1 MMPPRVVPWPPMN
14 LVAECT
20 TMSAPCSMGRIRYGV
35 PKVLSMTSGR
45 PCLCAMAAMASM
57 SGDIAVGVAQG
68 LQIDSLGV
76 GLDGILHL
84 GQVMGVDEGGGNAEL
99 GQGVLQ
105 QVVAAAVDGL
115 LCHDVVTGLCQCLN
129 GVGDGSSAG
138 SGSQSSHAA
147 FQSGNALLEHILSG
161 VGQTAVDVA
170 GVCQTEAVRSVL
182 AVAEHIGS
190 GLVNGH
196 CAGIGRRIG
205 LLLANVQLKGL
216 KFIVRHCSI
225 PLYLYLKY
233 NSDA

>member
-1 MMPPRVVPWPPMN
+1 MLDGADQVRGAEGVVDDQRQAV
-14 LVAECT
+14 LVRD
-20 TMSAPCSMGRIRYGV
+20 GGNGV
-35 PKVLSMTSGR
+35 DV
-45 PCLCAMAAMASM
+45 
-57 SGDIAVGVAQG
+57 GDIAVGVAQG

-147 FQSGNALLEHILSG
+147 FQSGNALLEHILGG

-170 GVCQTEAVRSVL
+170 GVCQPEAVRSVL

-196 CAGIGRRIG
+196 CAGIGRGIG

-216 KFIVRHCSI
+216 KFIFRHCSI
-225 PLYLYLKY
+225 PLSL
-233 NSDA
+233 NF

>member
-1 MMPPRVVPWPPMN
+1 
-14 LVAECT
+14 
-20 TMSAPCSMGRIRYGV
+20 
-35 PKVLSMTSGR
+35 
-45 PCLCAMAAMASM
+45 
-57 SGDIAVGVAQG
+57 
-68 LQIDSLGV
+68 
-76 GLDGILHL
+76 
-84 GQVMGVDEGGGNAEL
+84 MGVDEGGGNAEL

-115 LCHDVVTGLCQCLN
+115 LCHDVVTGLCQCFD

-147 FQSGNALLEHILSG
+147 FQSGNALLEHILGG

-182 AVAEHIGS
+182 AVVEHIGS

-196 CAGIGRRIG
+196 CAGIGRGIG

-216 KFIVRHCSI
+216 KFIVKHCSI
-225 PLYLYLKY
+225 PFSL
-233 NSDA
+233 NF